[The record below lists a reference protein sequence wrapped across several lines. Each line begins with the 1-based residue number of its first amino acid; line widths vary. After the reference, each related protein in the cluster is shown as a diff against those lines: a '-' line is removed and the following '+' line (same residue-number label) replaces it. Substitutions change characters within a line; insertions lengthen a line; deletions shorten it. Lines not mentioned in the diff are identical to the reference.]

1 VRAVLVDTGPLY
13 ALFIRCSDQP
23 ITLFDA
29 LLATLSA
36 ELSLPVWTY
45 DKHFDVMKAEIW
57 R

>member
-1 VRAVLVDTGPLY
+1 VSAVRADNRA
-13 ALFIRCSDQP
+13 ALQRAIRHTDQP

-45 DKHFDVMKAEIW
+45 DKHFEVMKAEIW
-57 R
+57 S